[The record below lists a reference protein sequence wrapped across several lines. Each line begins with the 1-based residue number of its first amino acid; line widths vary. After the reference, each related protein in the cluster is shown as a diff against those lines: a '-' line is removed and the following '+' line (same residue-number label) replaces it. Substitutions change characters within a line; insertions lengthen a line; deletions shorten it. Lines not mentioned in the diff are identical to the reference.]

1 MSMLLSNLRDAL
13 RQIRQEPDGYE
24 HGYIGRH
31 RAPEEPDEAP
41 TTMLPPI
48 TISTPIIP
56 GPLPV
61 PSPRSAPAT

>member
-1 MSMLLSNLRDAL
+1 MLLSNLRDAL

-24 HGYIGRH
+24 PGYIGRH
-31 RAPEEPDEAP
+31 RASEPDEVE

-48 TISTPIIP
+48 TVVSPIIP

-61 PSPRSAPAT
+61 PAPRPAPAT